1 MQDVLETRGV
11 VFVPESISSAGAVL
25 ADSIERF
32 DAVAYRTARPAVVY
46 AYICSLVKAK
56 TRELLDMGR
65 RLSKVRFSHECMLRS
80 AVVPE
85 SPQSAA

>member
-1 MQDVLETRGV
+1 MCMQDVLETRGI

-46 AYICSLVKAK
+46 AYICSLVKGK
-56 TRELLDMGR
+56 TQELLALGR
-65 RLSKVRFSHECMLRS
+65 ALKKVCVCACTCVCACVYVRVC
-80 AVVPE
+80 
-85 SPQSAA
+85 

>member
-1 MQDVLETRGV
+1 MQDVLETRGI

-46 AYICSLVKAK
+46 AYICSLVKGK
-56 TRELLDMGR
+56 TQELLALGR
-65 RLSKVRFSHECMLRS
+65 ALKKVCVCACTCVCACVYVRVC
-80 AVVPE
+80 
-85 SPQSAA
+85 